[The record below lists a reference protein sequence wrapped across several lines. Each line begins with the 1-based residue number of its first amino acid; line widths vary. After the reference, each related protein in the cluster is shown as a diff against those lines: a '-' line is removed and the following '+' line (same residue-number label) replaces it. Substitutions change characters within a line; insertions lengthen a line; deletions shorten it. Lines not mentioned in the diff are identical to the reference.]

1 MEYTPDA
8 FADALSSGDSDRV
21 NRVVEEVESLDLEDR
36 AALFDDCFEVCREI
50 FENGGGYQRQS
61 AVRFAAAL
69 YPRLAYRSVGT
80 EFTDDALP
88 GAYTVEETATHRDR
102 LRELYLDAL
111 VDGDGRVRRAAA
123 KAIKELALTAE
134 MIGADDEL
142 QAMLENLES
151 LAAHQPESKTKHIE
165 QAYENVAFHADKPT
179 SLLSGGAQDGVTQSD
194 STHSKDR
201 LERYRRYR
209 EVGQGLNTK
218 ILRECTDR
226 EAILESAQ
234 LLGIERDGDAILYD
248 AESHTNVHY
257 EFLLNEY
264 RQNGQTAVEQYYEQE
279 RWESDVEHTILEALL
294 EAETSLF
301 KVTAVDGSDKHLI
314 VTDLLSDDDN
324 ELRVTDVNLSETA
337 EPGTLLFFRL
347 VSYDEFN
354 MTSGVSF
361 PFPADEEDRLLGEYE
376 HRADR
381 VDSQPESIQR
391 FVAFF
396 ELYRDYGIHI
406 QYL

>member
-1 MEYTPDA
+1 MDRTPDA
-8 FADALSSGDSDRV
+8 FADALSSGDSDQV
-21 NRVVEEVESLDLEDR
+21 NRVVDEVESMDLEDR

-50 FENGGGYQRQS
+50 FEDGGGYQRQS
-61 AVRFAAAL
+61 AIRFAAAL

-88 GAYTVEETATHRDR
+88 GAYTFEETATHRNR
-102 LRELYLDAL
+102 LRDLYLDAL
-111 VDGDGRVRRAAA
+111 VDDDGRVRRAAA

-134 MIGADDEL
+134 MIGATDEL
-142 QAMLENLES
+142 QAMLENLKP
-151 LAAHQPESKTKHIE
+151 LAAHEPESKANHIE
-165 QAYENVAFHADKPT
+165 QAYENVAFHADRST
-179 SLLSGGAQDGVTQSD
+179 SLLPDEAQDSVEQSG

-209 EVGQGLNTK
+209 GVGQELNTK
-218 ILRECTDR
+218 LLRECTDR

-234 LLGIERDGDAILYD
+234 LLGIELDGDAILYD

-294 EAETSLF
+294 EAEASLF

-314 VTDLLSDDDN
+314 VTDLLSDDEN

-361 PFPADEEDRLLGEYE
+361 PFPADEEDRLLREYD
-376 HRADR
+376 HRADD
-381 VDSQPESIQR
+381 VDSKLESVQR

-396 ELYRDYGIHI
+396 DLYRDYGIHI

>member
-1 MEYTPDA
+1 MDRTPDA
-8 FADALSSGDSDRV
+8 FADALSSGDSDQV
-21 NRVVEEVESLDLEDR
+21 NRVVDEVESMDLEDR

-50 FENGGGYQRQS
+50 FEDGGGYQRQS
-61 AVRFAAAL
+61 AIRFAAAL

-88 GAYTVEETATHRDR
+88 GAYTVEETATHRNR
-102 LRELYLDAL
+102 LRDLYLDAL
-111 VDGDGRVRRAAA
+111 VDDDGRVRRAAA

-134 MIGADDEL
+134 MIGATDEL

-151 LAAHQPESKTKHIE
+151 LAAHEPESKAKHIE

-179 SLLSGGAQDGVTQSD
+179 SLLPDEAQDSVEQSG

-209 EVGQGLNTK
+209 GVGQELNTK

-234 LLGIERDGDAILYD
+234 LLGIELDGDAILYD

-264 RQNGQTAVEQYYEQE
+264 RQNGQTAVEQYYKKQ
-279 RWESDVEHTILEALL
+279 
-294 EAETSLF
+294 
-301 KVTAVDGSDKHLI
+301 
-314 VTDLLSDDDN
+314 
-324 ELRVTDVNLSETA
+324 
-337 EPGTLLFFRL
+337 
-347 VSYDEFN
+347 
-354 MTSGVSF
+354 
-361 PFPADEEDRLLGEYE
+361 GEYP
-376 HRADR
+376 R
-381 VDSQPESIQR
+381 V
-391 FVAFF
+391 
-396 ELYRDYGIHI
+396 
-406 QYL
+406 

>member
-1 MEYTPDA
+1 MEHSPDA
-8 FADALSSGDSDRV
+8 FADALSSGDSDQV
-21 NRVVEEVESLDLEDR
+21 NRVVDEVESMELEDR
-36 AALFDDCFEVCREI
+36 AALFDNCFDVCSEI
-50 FENGGGYQRQS
+50 YEDGDGYQRQS
-61 AVRFAAAL
+61 AIRFAAAL
-69 YPRLAYRSVGT
+69 YPRLAYRSVGA
-80 EFTDDALP
+80 EFTDDVLP
-88 GAYTVEETATHRDR
+88 GAYTVKDTATHRDR

-111 VDGDGRVRRAAA
+111 TDDDGRVRRAAA

-151 LAAHQPESKTKHIE
+151 LATHQPESKTKHIE

-179 SLLSGGAQDGVTQSD
+179 SLIPHETQDGVTQSD
-194 STHSKDR
+194 ATHSMDR

-209 EVGQGLNTK
+209 EVGQELNTK
-218 ILRECTDR
+218 ILRECTGR

-248 AESHTNVHY
+248 AEPHTTVHY

-264 RQNGQTAVEQYYEQE
+264 RQNGQTAVEQYHEQE
-279 RWESDVEHTILEALL
+279 RWKSEVEHTILEALL

-301 KVTAVDGSDKHLI
+301 KVTAVDGTDKHVI
-314 VTDLLSDDDN
+314 VTDLLSDDDD
-324 ELRVTDVNLSETA
+324 ELEVTDVNLSETA

-354 MTSGVSF
+354 MTSGISF
-361 PFPADEEDRLLGEYE
+361 PFPADEEDRLLREYE
-376 HRADR
+376 YRTDH
-381 VDSQPESIQR
+381 VDSQPESVQR
-391 FVAFF
+391 FVSFF
-396 ELYRDYGIHI
+396 DLYRDYGIHI

>member
-8 FADALSSGDSDRV
+8 FADALSSGDSDQV
-21 NRVVEEVESLDLEDR
+21 NRVVDEVESMDLEDR
-36 AALFDDCFEVCREI
+36 AALFDDFFEVCREI
-50 FENGGGYQRQS
+50 YEDGDGYQRQS
-61 AVRFAAAL
+61 AIRFTAAL

-88 GAYTVEETATHRDR
+88 GAYTVEDTATHRDR
-102 LRELYLDAL
+102 LRELYLEAL
-111 VDGDGRVRRAAA
+111 TDDDGRVRRAAA
-123 KAIKELALTAE
+123 KAIKELALTAK

-142 QAMLENLES
+142 QAMLENLKS

-179 SLLSGGAQDGVTQSD
+179 SLLREETQDSVEQSG

-209 EVGQGLNTK
+209 GVGQELNTK

-234 LLGIERDGDAILYD
+234 LLGIELDGDAILYD
-248 AESHTNVHY
+248 AEPHTNVHY

-264 RQNGQTAVEQYYEQE
+264 SQNGQTAVERYHKQE

-301 KVTAVDGSDKHLI
+301 KAIAVDDTGKHLI

-337 EPGTLLFFRL
+337 EPGTLFFFRL

-361 PFPADEEDRLLGEYE
+361 PFPTDEEDRLLGEYE

-396 ELYRDYGIHI
+396 DLYRDYGIHI

>member
-21 NRVVEEVESLDLEDR
+21 NRVVDEVESMDLEDR

-50 FENGGGYQRQS
+50 YEDGDGYQRQS
-61 AVRFAAAL
+61 TIRFAAAL
-69 YPRLAYRSVGT
+69 YPRLAYRSIGT

-88 GAYTVEETATHRDR
+88 GAYTVEETATHRNR
-102 LRELYLDAL
+102 LRDLYLDAL
-111 VDGDGRVRRAAA
+111 VDDDGRVRRAAA

-134 MIGADDEL
+134 MIGATDEL
-142 QAMLENLES
+142 QAMLENLKS
-151 LAAHQPESKTKHIE
+151 LAAHEPESKAKHIE
-165 QAYENVAFHADKPT
+165 QAYENVAFHADRPT
-179 SLLSGGAQDGVTQSD
+179 SLLPDEAQDSVEQSG

-209 EVGQGLNTK
+209 GVGQELNTK
-218 ILRECTDR
+218 LLRECTDR

-264 RQNGQTAVEQYYEQE
+264 RQNGQTAVEQYYAQE

-361 PFPADEEDRLLGEYE
+361 PFPADEEDRLLREYE
-376 HRADR
+376 HRADD
-381 VDSQPESIQR
+381 VDSKLESVQR

-396 ELYRDYGIHI
+396 DLYRDYGIHI